1 MSVDLGNRDVPPCD
15 ESPKP
20 ASFSG
25 LMTSPLT
32 RFTSLT
38 SLIPLPWSPRSNAT
52 ESFVDSK
59 AEVVSS
65 SLVQERRMFVSK
77 ERQLEKLKVR
87 FKTEGAVKS
96 YGGDICKKCH
106 DDEPV
111 FL

>member
-1 MSVDLGNRDVPPCD
+1 MSVDLGNRDVPRCD

-32 RFTSLT
+32 RFSSLT
-38 SLIPLPWSPRSNAT
+38 SFIPLPWSPRSNAT

-59 AEVVSS
+59 AEVMSS
-65 SLVQERRMFVSK
+65 PPVQERRTFVSK

-96 YGGDICKKCH
+96 YGGDVCKKCH